1 MELQNQ
7 KLIDGIR
14 KGDMA
19 AFEELY
25 NRYYVFLCVIAEHIV
40 KNQSDAEEVVSD
52 VFLKLWNIREKIEIT
67 SSVKGYLVK
76 AVQNTSLNYI
86 ERDRF
91 INSNSE
97 RLNNADKSLLAWDSD
112 YPLGQLYE
120 KEITEVLDNAIAS
133 LPEACRNV
141 FLLSRKDNLRYSDIA
156 CKLEISV
163 NTVKTQMKIALA
175 HLRKDLKD
183 YLGILIM
190 LIVFWK

>member
-1 MELQNQ
+1 MELQNL

-14 KGDMA
+14 KGDMV

-40 KNQSDAEEVVSD
+40 KNSSDAEEIVSD
-52 VFLKLWNIREKIEIT
+52 VFLKLWSIREKIEIT
-67 SSVKGYLVK
+67 ASVKGYLVK

-86 ERDRF
+86 ERNRF
-91 INSNSE
+91 INNNSE
-97 RLNNADKSLLAWDSD
+97 RLSSSDNSLLAWDSD
-112 YPLGQLYE
+112 YPLGQLYQ
-120 KEITEVLDNAIAS
+120 KEVVEVLENAISS

-141 FLLSRKDNLRYSDIA
+141 FLLSRKDNLKYSDIA

-175 HLRKDLKD
+175 HLRTDLKD
-183 YLGILIM
+183 YLTILII
-190 LIVFWK
+190 LIFN

>member
-14 KGDMA
+14 KGDMV
-19 AFEELY
+19 AFEQLY

-40 KNQSDAEEVVSD
+40 KNSSDAEEIVSD
-52 VFLKLWNIREKIEIT
+52 VFLKLWSIREKIEIN

-86 ERDRF
+86 ERNRF

-97 RLNNADKSLLAWDSD
+97 RLSSSDNSLLAWDSD
-112 YPLGQLYE
+112 YPLGRLYE
-120 KEITEVLDNAIAS
+120 KEIIEVLENAVAS

-141 FLLSRKDNLRYSDIA
+141 FLLSRKDNLKYSDIA

-175 HLRKDLKD
+175 HLRKDMKD
-183 YLGILIM
+183 YLTILLILM
-190 LIVFWK
+190 LY

>member
-14 KGDMA
+14 KGDMV

-40 KNQSDAEEVVSD
+40 KNSSDAEEIVSD
-52 VFLKLWNIREKIEIT
+52 VFLKLWSIREKIEIT
-67 SSVKGYLVK
+67 SSIKGYLIK

-91 INSNSE
+91 INNNSE
-97 RLNNADKSLLAWDSD
+97 RLSGTDNKLLAWDSD

-120 KEITEVLDNAIAS
+120 KEVIEVLENAISS

-141 FLLSRKDNLRYSDIA
+141 FLLSRKDNLKYSDIA

-175 HLRKDLKD
+175 HLRKDMKD
-183 YLGILIM
+183 YLTFILI
-190 LIVFWK
+190 LILF